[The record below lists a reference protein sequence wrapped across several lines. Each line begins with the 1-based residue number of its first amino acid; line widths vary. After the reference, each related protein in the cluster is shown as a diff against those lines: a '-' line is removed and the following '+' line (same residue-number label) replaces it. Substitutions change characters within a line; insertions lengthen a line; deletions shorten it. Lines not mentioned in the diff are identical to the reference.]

1 MIRSSI
7 ILLFIISFL
16 TINVYAQTQ
25 TDSNAIKNTALDY
38 IEGWYERDAQR
49 MESALH
55 PKLVKRLMR
64 KTPDGKYLIG
74 EHDASILIKNTGKG
88 EGYRVPPAEQQKDI
102 TILDQFGDAAVV
114 KVTANRW
121 VDYLQMVKW
130 KGDWKILNVL
140 WELK

>member
-1 MIRSSI
+1 MLRYY
-7 ILLFIISFL
+7 ILLILLSSFL
-16 TINVYAQTQ
+16 TINANAQTDA
-25 TDSNAIKNTALDY
+25 DSTAIKNTALDY

-49 MESALH
+49 MENALH

-64 KTPDGKYLIG
+64 KTPDGKYMIG
-74 EHDASILIKNTGKG
+74 EQDASILIKNTGKG
-88 EGYRVPPAEQQKDI
+88 EGYRVPAAEQQKGI

-114 KVTANRW
+114 KVNANRW

-130 KGDWKILNVL
+130 KGEWKILNVL